1 MIVKNC
7 PSCVGGIGCSSAK
20 TTSADCEKV
29 TNCIMK
35 QIVNGCIAHIEA
47 REMLFADKIL
57 NILEVENE

>member
-7 PSCVGGIGCSSAK
+7 PSCVGGVGCSSAK

-35 QIVNGCIAHIEA
+35 QIVSALSEKDTNVNEKII
-47 REMLFADKIL
+47 KIL
-57 NILEVENE
+57 FFLEVENGN